1 MKYSD
6 RKLVVTMVFA
16 FLAWFAYAIEPF
28 IR

>member
-6 RKLVVTMVFA
+6 RKLVVTMVLA
-16 FLAWFAYAIEPF
+16 FLVWIVYAVEPF